1 MTKKAISSEALYL
14 IGLASLSFAVNI
26 MEQADFG
33 MSMIVSPAFILSK
46 SVSFLTYGQAEYIV
60 ASLIFIL
67 FCIIMKKFKVA
78 YLSSFITGALYAT
91 MADVWKVI
99 LPVYPVTSQYVFF
112 IRITYFCIGLILSAL
127 AIAMFYKTYFYPQI
141 YDFFVKQVATKYNIS
156 LQIFKTG
163 FDCTF
168 LIFSVLFSLLVFH
181 KLVGVG
187 IGTVIMAICNGT
199 LINYFKNQLDKY
211 FVCVSRLNRLA
222 KYLEN
227 EGGI

>member
-1 MTKKAISSEALYL
+1 
-14 IGLASLSFAVNI
+14 

-112 IRITYFCIGLILSAL
+112 IRITYF
-127 AIAMFYKTYFYPQI
+127 YPQI

-156 LQIFKTG
+156 LQTFKTG

>member
-1 MTKKAISSEALYL
+1 MTKKAISSEVLYL

-99 LPVYPVTSQYVFF
+99 LPVYPVTSQYAFF
-112 IRITYFCIGLILSAL
+112 IRITYLLLYRFDFVSIG
-127 AIAMFYKTYFYPQI
+127 
-141 YDFFVKQVATKYNIS
+141 NRN
-156 LQIFKTG
+156 
-163 FDCTF
+163 
-168 LIFSVLFSLLVFH
+168 VL
-181 KLVGVG
+181 
-187 IGTVIMAICNGT
+187 
-199 LINYFKNQLDKY
+199 
-211 FVCVSRLNRLA
+211 
-222 KYLEN
+222 
-227 EGGI
+227 